1 MKIKIIQIGIGNR
14 GDIWLESIAKS
25 PVFELVACVEVSERF
40 IAEQSAKHNIP
51 RDRIFP
57 SLEAALAQVKA
68 DAVLDV
74 TPPAFHQAI
83 ATAALDAGL
92 PILAEKPLA
101 DSIEA
106 AEAIVQK
113 VNASGLPYL
122 VAQNYRYKPA
132 IQTLKQALQTMG
144 EIASVEISFCKAV
157 RFGGYRE
164 EMPYPLIIDMSIH
177 HFDLMRY
184 LLNSNPVL
192 ISGQSWN
199 PSWSWF
205 KGDAAAALTLRFANR
220 AIVTYHT
227 SWTATGLE
235 TSWDGDWRFNCEKG
249 VVELKQDK
257 VTVQRFLGLN
267 GNLHRYSAPEIMPE
281 VALPLEPVPYLLQA
295 FYEHVTNKTQPETS
309 AQDNIHSI
317 RMVFDAI
324 RAFEAGVPV
333 KV

>member
-1 MKIKIIQIGIGNR
+1 MKFIQVGIGNR
-14 GDIWLESIAKS
+14 GDIWLDSIAKS
-25 PVFELVACVEVSERF
+25 PVCELVACVEVNEQF
-40 IAEQSAKHNIP
+40 IDQQSAKYNIP
-51 RDRIFP
+51 HNKIFP
-57 SLEAALAQVKA
+57 TLEAALEHVEA

-74 TPPAFHQAI
+74 TPPGLHLEI
-83 ATAALDAGL
+83 ATLALNAGM
-92 PILAEKPLA
+92 PVLAEKPLA
-101 DSIEA
+101 DNIDS
-106 AEAIVQK
+106 AEAIVRK
-113 VNASGLPYL
+113 VEQSGLPYL
-122 VAQNYRYKPA
+122 VTQNYRYKPA
-132 IQTLKQALQTMG
+132 IQTLKQALEEMG
-144 EIASVEISFCKAV
+144 EIASVQISFHKAV

-184 LLNSNPVL
+184 LLNSNPVM

-205 KGDAAAALTLRFANR
+205 KGDAATALTLRFANN
-220 AIVTYHT
+220 ALVTYHA

-257 VTVQRFLGLN
+257 VTIQHFLGVDN
-267 GNLHRYSAPEIMPE
+267 RLHRYDEPQVVPAVQMALAPE
-281 VALPLEPVPYLLQA
+281 PYLLQA

-317 RMVFDAI
+317 RMVFNTI
-324 RAFEAGVPV
+324 RAFESGVSI
-333 KV
+333 KT

>member
-1 MKIKIIQIGIGNR
+1 MKFIQIGIGNR
-14 GDIWLESIAKS
+14 GDIWLDSIAKS
-25 PVFELVACVEVSERF
+25 PVCELAACVEINEQFINQQSE
-40 IAEQSAKHNIP
+40 KYNIT
-51 RDRIFP
+51 RDKIFP
-57 SLEAALAQVKA
+57 SLEAALAQVEA

-74 TPPAFHQAI
+74 TPPGLHLQV
-83 ATAALDAGL
+83 ATTALNAGL
-92 PILAEKPLA
+92 PVLAEKPLA
-101 DSIEA
+101 DNIDS

-113 VNASGLPYL
+113 VEQSGLPYL
-122 VAQNYRYKPA
+122 VTQNYRYKPA
-132 IQTLKQALQTMG
+132 IQTLKQALQGMG
-144 EIASVEISFCKAV
+144 EIASVQISFHKAV

-184 LLNSNPVL
+184 LLNSNPVM

-205 KGDAAAALTLRFANR
+205 NGDAAAALTLRFANH
-220 AIVTYHT
+220 ALVTYHA

-257 VTVQRFLGLN
+257 VTVQHFLGVDN
-267 GNLHRYSAPEIMPE
+267 RLHRYSEPEIMPT
-281 VALPLEPVPYLLQA
+281 VQMALAPEPYLLQA

-309 AQDNIHSI
+309 AQDNIHSV
-317 RMVFDAI
+317 RMVFNTI
-324 RAFEAGVPV
+324 RAFETGMPV
-333 KV
+333 EM